1 MSEDH
6 KIKPEEKPLFAV
18 SLAAIFLGVF
28 CLGLVGVL
36 VNLSGG

>member
-6 KIKPEEKPLFAV
+6 KIKPEEKPLFAI

-28 CLGLVGVL
+28 CLGLIGVF